1 MALFK
6 SLINAR
12 RIASISRDIER
23 DFESLSYVTT
33 TPDVIMCLLDRVRC
47 IHGKKV
53 EESLI
58 EEMPLEVRGEVDFF
72 RVKYIVSIAKGF
84 LHVRERMREKVR
96 ELAEERRRLSNEPVE
111 VRVLPREATSTPWS
125 EVVILDDF
133 LVSGEDWDRLKDVRR
148 RVEEID
154 AKIERIKREYLL

>member
-1 MALFK
+1 MAMFK

>member
-1 MALFK
+1 
-6 SLINAR
+6 
-12 RIASISRDIER
+12 
-23 DFESLSYVTT
+23 
-33 TPDVIMCLLDRVRC
+33 MCLLDRVRC